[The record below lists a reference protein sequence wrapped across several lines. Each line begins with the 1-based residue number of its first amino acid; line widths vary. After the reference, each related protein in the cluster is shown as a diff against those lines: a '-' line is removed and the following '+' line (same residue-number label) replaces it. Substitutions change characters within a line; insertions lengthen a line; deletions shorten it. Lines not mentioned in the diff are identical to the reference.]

1 MKSCALFLVK
11 RCCLFCKIWLAIC
24 IISQMGVTGIHSSY
38 FIVWTLN
45 GIFIQIV
52 NFDKQLLN
60 KVNTN
65 YFVSHLY
72 VQPFLNLNPLPIV
85 ETVILSNLKR
95 VKWRENKRTYR
106 TVFNMIL
113 VFHGFTINVK
123 T

>member
-1 MKSCALFLVK
+1 MKPCALFLVK
-11 RCCLFCKIWLAIC
+11 RCCLFCKIWLAIR

-45 GIFIQIV
+45 GIFTQIV

-95 VKWRENKRTYR
+95 VKWRENKMTYR
-106 TVFNMIL
+106 TVFNVIL

>member
-1 MKSCALFLVK
+1 MKPCTLFLVK
-11 RCCLFCKIWLAIC
+11 RRCLFCKIWLAIR
-24 IISQMGVTGIHSSY
+24 IILQMGVTVIHSSY

-45 GIFIQIV
+45 GIFTQIV

-60 KVNTN
+60 KVNTD

-106 TVFNMIL
+106 IVFNVIL
-113 VFHGFTINVK
+113 VFHGFTINLK

>member
-1 MKSCALFLVK
+1 
-11 RCCLFCKIWLAIC
+11 
-24 IISQMGVTGIHSSY
+24 MGVTGIHSSY

-45 GIFIQIV
+45 GIFTQIV

-95 VKWRENKRTYR
+95 V
-106 TVFNMIL
+106 FNVIL